1 MPKRNDLKTILV
13 IGSGPIV
20 IGQAC
25 EFDYSGTQGIE
36 ALRREGYRVILAN
49 SNPATIMTDAEL
61 SDRTYIEP
69 LTPEH
74 LTCIIEKERPEALLP
89 TLGGQTALNLA
100 VALDER
106 GVLKKFSVELL
117 GANLETIRKA
127 EDRELFKKTMESI
140 GVSVPKGIS
149 ISESSEI
156 RAIARDLGFPLIV
169 RPSFTLGGTGGGIAY
184 NLEDLRQ
191 KVHSALEASP
201 IKKVLLEESVLGW
214 KEFELE
220 VMRDRKDNF
229 VVVCSIENLDPMGI
243 HTGDSITVAPSQT
256 LSDRQYQEM
265 RDCAKKIVSA
275 IGVDTG
281 GCNIQFAVHPQ
292 NGRMAA
298 IEINPRV
305 SRSSAL
311 ASKATG
317 FPIAKIAALLAV
329 GYTLDEIPNAI
340 TKATPASFE
349 PSIDYVVTKIPRFA
363 SEKFGNFT
371 LDTAMK
377 SVGETMAIGRTFKE
391 SFQKALRGLELSSRS
406 LPPFNSPENPQ
417 EWMKILSLPS
427 SSRIFWLRAALK
439 CGLSVE
445 DISAWTSIDP
455 WFIHQIKELT
465 DFEEDLR
472 TEKLTPE
479 LLRESKGLGF
489 SDAEIARIKNTAEA
503 SVRNLR
509 KKWGIKPTYKIV
521 DSCAGEFPSTTP
533 YAYSTYLPSGDLRPS
548 TKKKK
553 VLVIGSGPNRIGQGI
568 EFDYCCVQ
576 ALNALRKSGFE
587 ALMVNSNPETVS
599 TDYDHADR
607 LYFEPLALE
616 NVLEVIDF
624 ERPQG
629 VIVQFGGQTPLNL
642 AKGLESAGAKILG
655 TSVDS
660 INRSEDRKLFARI
673 LKRLQIPAPEH
684 GTAKNAKEA
693 VRAAL
698 KIGFPVMVRPSFV
711 LGGQSMAIVDD
722 AKTLRRYL
730 EENPVPAGAEIF
742 IDRFLSDAT
751 EVDVDA
757 VSDGANVYIAGI
769 MEHIEEAGIH
779 SGDSACTLP
788 PRSLSPALISTIA
801 SHTRKIARALK
812 VKGLINIQF
821 AVKDGVV
828 YVIEANPRA
837 SRTIPF
843 LSKAT
848 GISLAQIATK
858 TLLGMSLKHLLPA
871 ALLKNSPPELPFTAT
886 KEVVLPFIKF
896 PGIDPRLGPEMKST
910 GEVMGLDSDF
920 PRSFVKS
927 QEASGILIPK
937 GGAVFISV
945 RDEDKFHIL
954 ATSQALK
961 GMGFS
966 LIATPGTHSFLLR
979 HGIES
984 SRIAKIGDGK
994 PDVVDLLKQR
1004 NVTLAINTPSG
1015 QRSRSDGYSIRRTA
1029 LELNIPCVTNIRSC
1043 QALVGA
1049 IAASRKSAPSVK
1061 PLQDYYRELPYL
1073 RKVEKKKE

>member
-25 EFDYSGTQGIE
+25 EFDYSGTQGIK
-36 ALRREGYRVILAN
+36 ALRGEGYRVILAN

-69 LTPEH
+69 LTPEY
-74 LTCIIEKERPEALLP
+74 LARVIEKERPEALLP

-100 VALDER
+100 VALSER
-106 GVLKKFSVELL
+106 GILEKFSVELL

-140 GVSVPKGIS
+140 FVSVPRGVV

-220 VMRDRKDNF
+220 VMRDKKDNF

-265 RDCAKKIVSA
+265 RDLAKKIVSA
-275 IGVDTG
+275 IGVETG
-281 GCNIQFAVHPQ
+281 GCNIQFAVHPKT
-292 NGRMAA
+292 GRVAA

-340 TKATPASFE
+340 TKSTPASFE

-377 SVGETMAIGRTFKE
+377 SVGETMALGRTFKE

-406 LPPFNSPENPQ
+406 LPSFNSPENPQ
-417 EWMKILSLPS
+417 EWMKLLSLPS

-439 CGLSVE
+439 CGISIE

-472 TEKLTPE
+472 SEKLSPE
-479 LLRESKGLGF
+479 LLLEAKRLGF
-489 SDAEIARIKNTAEA
+489 SDAEVSRIKNMAEKA
-503 SVRNLR
+503 IRSLR
-509 KKWGIKPTYKIV
+509 RKWKIKPVYKMV

-533 YAYSTYLPSGDLRPS
+533 YVYSTYLPGGDLKPS
-548 TKKKK
+548 AKKKK

-576 ALNALRKSGFE
+576 ALNALRQEGFE
-587 ALMVNSNPETVS
+587 ALMINSNPETVS

-616 NVLEVIDF
+616 NVLAVIDF

-629 VIVQFGGQTPLNL
+629 VLVQFGGQTPLNL
-642 AKGLESAGAKILG
+642 AEGLENAGAKILG
-655 TSVDS
+655 TSVKS
-660 INRSEDRKLFARI
+660 INRSEDRKLFAQI
-673 LKRLQIPAPEH
+673 LKRLQIPAPAH
-684 GTAKNAKEA
+684 GAAKNAKEA
-693 VRAAL
+693 VTAAL
-698 KIGFPVMVRPSFV
+698 RIGFPVMVRPSFV
-711 LGGQSMAIVDD
+711 LGGLSMAIVDD
-722 AKTLRRYL
+722 VKTLRRYL
-730 EENPVPAGAEIF
+730 EENPLASGAEIF
-742 IDRFLSDAT
+742 IDRFLADAT

-757 VSDGANVYIAGI
+757 VSDGTLVYIAGI

-788 PRSLSPALISTIA
+788 PRSLSPALISTI
-801 SHTRKIARALK
+801 SSYTRKIARALK

-821 AVKDGVV
+821 AVKDGAV
-828 YVIEANPRA
+828 YIIEANPRA

-848 GISLAQIATK
+848 GVSLAQIATK
-858 TLLGMSLKHLLPA
+858 AALGKSLKNLLPA
-871 ALLKNSPPELPFTAT
+871 TLLKNSPPDLPFTAT

-945 RDEDKFHIL
+945 RDEDKFQIL
-954 ATSQALK
+954 ATAQALK
-961 GMGFS
+961 GLGFS
-966 LIATPGTHSFLLR
+966 LIATPGTHSFFSR
-979 HGIES
+979 HGLES
-984 SRIAKIGDGK
+984 ARIAKIGDGK

-1015 QRSRSDGYSIRRTA
+1015 QRSRSDGYAIRRTA
-1029 LELNIPCVTNIRSC
+1029 LEFNIPCVTNIRSC

-1049 IAASRKSAPSVK
+1049 LSASRKNSPDVK
-1061 PLQDYYRELPYL
+1061 PLQDYYQELAYL
-1073 RKVEKKKE
+1073 EK

>member
-25 EFDYSGTQGIE
+25 EFDYSGTQGIK
-36 ALRREGYRVILAN
+36 ALRGEGYRVILAN

-69 LTPEH
+69 LTPEY
-74 LTCIIEKERPEALLP
+74 LARVIEKERPEALLP

-100 VALDER
+100 VALSER
-106 GVLKKFSVELL
+106 GILEKFSVELL

-140 GVSVPKGIS
+140 FVSVPRGVV

-220 VMRDRKDNF
+220 VMRDKKDNF

-265 RDCAKKIVSA
+265 RDLAKKIVSA
-275 IGVDTG
+275 IGVETG
-281 GCNIQFAVHPQ
+281 GCNIQFAVHPKT
-292 NGRMAA
+292 GRVAA

-340 TKATPASFE
+340 TKSTPASFE

-377 SVGETMAIGRTFKE
+377 SVGETMALGRTFKE

-406 LPPFNSPENPQ
+406 LPSFNSPENPQ
-417 EWMKILSLPS
+417 EWMKLLSLPS

-439 CGLSVE
+439 CGISIE

-472 TEKLTPE
+472 SEKLSPE
-479 LLRESKGLGF
+479 LLLEAKRLGF
-489 SDAEIARIKNTAEA
+489 SDAEVSRIKNMTEKAIR
-503 SVRNLR
+503 SLR
-509 KKWGIKPTYKIV
+509 RKWKIKPVYKMV

-533 YAYSTYLPSGDLRPS
+533 YVYSTYLPGGDLKPS
-548 TKKKK
+548 AKKKK

-576 ALNALRKSGFE
+576 ALNALRQEGFE
-587 ALMVNSNPETVS
+587 ALMINSNPETVS

-616 NVLEVIDF
+616 NVLAVIDF

-629 VIVQFGGQTPLNL
+629 VLVQFGGQTPLNL
-642 AKGLESAGAKILG
+642 AEGLENAGAKILG
-655 TSVDS
+655 TSVKS
-660 INRSEDRKLFARI
+660 INRSEDRKLFAQI
-673 LKRLQIPAPEH
+673 LKRLQIPAPAH
-684 GTAKNAKEA
+684 GAAKNAKEA
-693 VRAAL
+693 VTAAL
-698 KIGFPVMVRPSFV
+698 RIGFPVMVRPSFV
-711 LGGQSMAIVDD
+711 LGGLSMAIVDD
-722 AKTLRRYL
+722 VKTLRRYL
-730 EENPVPAGAEIF
+730 EENPLASGAEIF
-742 IDRFLSDAT
+742 IDRFLADAT

-757 VSDGANVYIAGI
+757 VSDGTLVYIAGI

-788 PRSLSPALISTIA
+788 PRSLSPALISTI
-801 SHTRKIARALK
+801 SSYTRKIARALK

-821 AVKDGVV
+821 AVKDGAV
-828 YVIEANPRA
+828 YIIEANPRA

-848 GISLAQIATK
+848 GVSLAQIATK
-858 TLLGMSLKHLLPA
+858 AALGKSLKNLLPA
-871 ALLKNSPPELPFTAT
+871 TLLKNSPPDLPFTAT

-945 RDEDKFHIL
+945 RDEDKFQIL
-954 ATSQALK
+954 ATAQALK
-961 GMGFS
+961 GLGFS
-966 LIATPGTHSFLLR
+966 LIATPGTHSFFSR
-979 HGIES
+979 HGLES
-984 SRIAKIGDGK
+984 ARIAKIGDGK

-1015 QRSRSDGYSIRRTA
+1015 QRSRSDGYAIRRTA
-1029 LELNIPCVTNIRSC
+1029 LEFNIPCVTNIRSC

-1049 IAASRKSAPSVK
+1049 LSASRKNSPDVK
-1061 PLQDYYRELPYL
+1061 PLQDYYQELAYL
-1073 RKVEKKKE
+1073 EK

>member
-25 EFDYSGTQGIE
+25 EFDYSGTQGIK
-36 ALRREGYRVILAN
+36 ALRGEGYRVILAN

-69 LTPEH
+69 LTPEY
-74 LTCIIEKERPEALLP
+74 LARVIEKERPEALLP

-100 VALDER
+100 VALSER
-106 GVLKKFSVELL
+106 GILEKFSVELL

-140 GVSVPKGIS
+140 FVSVPRGVV

-220 VMRDRKDNF
+220 VMRDKKDNF

-265 RDCAKKIVSA
+265 RDLAKKIVSA
-275 IGVDTG
+275 IGVETG
-281 GCNIQFAVHPQ
+281 GCNIQFAVHPKT
-292 NGRMAA
+292 GRVAA

-340 TKATPASFE
+340 TKSTPASFE

-377 SVGETMAIGRTFKE
+377 SVGETMALGRTFKE

-406 LPPFNSPENPQ
+406 LPSFNSPENPQ
-417 EWMKILSLPS
+417 EWMKLLSLPS

-439 CGLSVE
+439 CGISIE

-472 TEKLTPE
+472 SEKLSPE
-479 LLRESKGLGF
+479 LLLEAKRLGF
-489 SDAEIARIKNTAEA
+489 SDAEVSRIKNMTEKAIR
-503 SVRNLR
+503 SLR
-509 KKWGIKPTYKIV
+509 RKWKIKPIYKMV

-533 YAYSTYLPSGDLRPS
+533 YVYSTYLPGGDLKPS
-548 TKKKK
+548 AKKKK

-576 ALNALRKSGFE
+576 ALNALRQEGFE
-587 ALMVNSNPETVS
+587 ALMINSNPETVS

-616 NVLEVIDF
+616 NVLAVIDF

-629 VIVQFGGQTPLNL
+629 VLVQFGGQTPLNL
-642 AKGLESAGAKILG
+642 AEGLENAGAKILG
-655 TSVDS
+655 TSVKS
-660 INRSEDRKLFARI
+660 INRSEDRKLFAQI
-673 LKRLQIPAPEH
+673 LKRLQIPAPAH
-684 GTAKNAKEA
+684 GAAKNAKEA
-693 VRAAL
+693 VTAAL
-698 KIGFPVMVRPSFV
+698 RIGFPVMVRPSFV
-711 LGGQSMAIVDD
+711 LGGLSMAIVDD
-722 AKTLRRYL
+722 VKTLRRYL
-730 EENPVPAGAEIF
+730 EENPLASGAEIF
-742 IDRFLSDAT
+742 IDRFLADAT

-757 VSDGANVYIAGI
+757 VSDGTLVYIAGI

-788 PRSLSPALISTIA
+788 PRSLSPALISTI
-801 SHTRKIARALK
+801 SSYTRKIARALK

-821 AVKDGVV
+821 AVKDGAV
-828 YVIEANPRA
+828 YIIEANPRA

-848 GISLAQIATK
+848 GVSLAQIATK
-858 TLLGMSLKHLLPA
+858 AALGKSLKNLLPA
-871 ALLKNSPPELPFTAT
+871 TLLKNSPPDLPFTAT

-945 RDEDKFHIL
+945 RDEDKFQIL
-954 ATSQALK
+954 ATAQALK
-961 GMGFS
+961 GLGFS
-966 LIATPGTHSFLLR
+966 LIATPGTHSFFSR
-979 HGIES
+979 HGLES
-984 SRIAKIGDGK
+984 ARIAKIGDGK

-1015 QRSRSDGYSIRRTA
+1015 QRSRSDGYAIRRTA
-1029 LELNIPCVTNIRSC
+1029 LEFNIPCVTNIRSC

-1049 IAASRKSAPSVK
+1049 LSASRKNSPDVK
-1061 PLQDYYRELPYL
+1061 PLQDYYQELAYL
-1073 RKVEKKKE
+1073 EK